1 MGVRALWE
9 FTESGPYGSLLS
21 QGPMGVRALWEFTES
36 GSYGSQG
43 PMGVY

>member
-21 QGPMGVRALWEFTES
+21 QGSVGVRALWEFTES
-36 GSYGSQG
+36 GLYGSQS
-43 PMGVY
+43 PVGVY